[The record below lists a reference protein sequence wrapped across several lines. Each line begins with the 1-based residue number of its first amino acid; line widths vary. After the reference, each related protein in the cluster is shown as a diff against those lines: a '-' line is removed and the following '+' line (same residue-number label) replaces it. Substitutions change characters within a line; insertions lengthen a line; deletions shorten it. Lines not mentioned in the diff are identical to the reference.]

1 MLCSQGWQRSAQ
13 GFHPLAFLLL
23 VACALLV
30 SCESGNRVPSEA
42 ELSTFK
48 HYVNALDTVR
58 MEQSLKHI
66 LSKDTSHWA
75 FDQTLKKRYADL
87 AKFEDTPMWYSR
99 MGVVG
104 EADSLLSYLRHEL
117 PKSGLDTAAF
127 FVPEIAADLGIV
139 RALAFDSVGQNIND
153 LLPRLDYHLSKA
165 YMRYAVGQRYG
176 FVRPARLM
184 NNLFKKADSDEF
196 ARLFDEKVK
205 EPDYDEVLSQL
216 SSDARMDYL
225 TASAPQTSLY
235 KTLQQELSTATGK
248 EARRRLAV
256 NMERCRWQMSRPDD
270 HEKAILVNIPAQQLW
285 AVGGD
290 TVLDMRICCG
300 ATATKSPLLH
310 STISHIQVNPDWII
324 PHNIVKSDIV
334 RHAGDS
340 AYFARHHYYIVE
352 RSSGDSLD
360 VADVTSDQLASGTLR
375 VGQHGG
381 PGNSLGRIVFRFNNN
396 FSVYLHDTNNRGA
409 FKREKRTLS
418 HGCIRVEK
426 PFDLALFLLPD
437 LDEWDQDRLRL
448 SMDIPPETDQG
459 KEYLEENAEEP
470 RPFRLMTYHEV
481 SPRVPVYIIYYTAY
495 PNPATGVVQTWPD
508 LYGYD
513 KAIASA
519 IDSFLPK

>member
-1 MLCSQGWQRSAQ
+1 M
-13 GFHPLAFLLL
+13 
-23 VACALLV
+23 
-30 SCESGNRVPSEA
+30 PSEA
-42 ELSTFK
+42 DLSTFGT
-48 HYVNALDTVR
+48 YVNALDTVR
-58 MEQSLKHI
+58 LEQSLKHI

-75 FDQTLKKRYADL
+75 FDQALKKRYTDL

-99 MGVVG
+99 MGVVD
-104 EADSLLSYLRHEL
+104 EADLMLSYLRREL
-117 PKSGLDTAAF
+117 PQSGLDTTAF
-127 FVPEIAADLGIV
+127 FIPEISEDLSIV

-176 FVRPARLM
+176 FVRPKRLL

-196 ARLFDEKVK
+196 ARLFDEEVK
-205 EPDYDEVLSQL
+205 DPDYEEVISQL
-216 SSDARMDYL
+216 ASDDRMDYL
-225 TASAPQTSLY
+225 TASTPKHSLY
-235 KTLQQELSTATGK
+235 KTLQHELSTATGK

-256 NMERCRWQMSRPDD
+256 NLERCRWQMTRPNDY
-270 HEKAILVNIPAQQLW
+270 EKAILVNIPAQQLW

-290 TVLDMRICCG
+290 SVLDMRICCG
-300 ATATKSPLLH
+300 AVTTKSPLLH

-340 AYFARHHYYIVE
+340 SYFARHHYYIVE
-352 RSSGDSLD
+352 RATGDSLD
-360 VADVTSDQLASGTLR
+360 PAEVTQSELASGTLR

-409 FKREKRTLS
+409 FQREKRTLS

-426 PFDLALFLLPD
+426 PFDLASFLLPEM
-437 LDEWDQDRLRL
+437 DEWEQDRLRL
-448 SMDIPPETDQG
+448 SMDLPPQTERG
-459 KEYLEENAEEP
+459 IEYLEEHAEEP
-470 RPFRLMTYHEV
+470 RPFRLMTYREV

-495 PNPATGVVQTWPD
+495 PNPATGIVQTWPD

>member
-1 MLCSQGWQRSAQ
+1 MT
-13 GFHPLAFLLL
+13 
-23 VACALLV
+23 CALLV
-30 SCESGNRVPSEA
+30 SCTTGNRVPSDD
-42 ELSTFK
+42 ELSTFGK
-48 HYVNALDTVR
+48 YVYALDTVHL
-58 MEQSLKHI
+58 EQSLKHI
-66 LSKDTSHWA
+66 LSADTSHWA
-75 FDQTLKKRYADL
+75 FDKALKKRYTDIS
-87 AKFEDTPMWYSR
+87 KFEDVPLWYSR

-104 EADSLLSYLRHEL
+104 EADSLLSYLRREL
-117 PKSGLDTAAF
+117 PQSGLDTTAF
-127 FVPEIAADLGIV
+127 FLPEIAEDLGVV
-139 RALAFDSVGQNIND
+139 RALAFDSLEQDIND

-165 YMRYAVGQRYG
+165 YVRYAVGQRYG
-176 FVRPARLM
+176 FVRPAKLM
-184 NNLFKKADSDEF
+184 NKLFKKADSDEY
-196 ARLFDEKVK
+196 AKLFDEEVK
-205 EPDYDEVLSQL
+205 EPDYESVISQL
-216 SSDARMDYL
+216 VSDGRMDFL
-225 TASAPQTSLY
+225 TTSAPNSSLY
-235 KTLQQELSTATGK
+235 KTLQHELSTATGK

-270 HEKAILVNIPAQQLW
+270 HEKAVLVNIPAQQLW
-285 AVGGD
+285 AVGED
-290 TVLDMRICCG
+290 SVLDMRICCG
-300 ATATKSPLLH
+300 ATTTKSPLLH

-324 PHNIVKSDIV
+324 PQNIVKSDIV
-334 RHAGDS
+334 RHAGDT
-340 AYFARHHYYIVE
+340 AYFARNHYYIVE

-360 VADVTSDQLASGTLR
+360 VADVSSDQLASGTLR

-426 PFDLALFLLPD
+426 PFDLARFLLPD

-448 SMDIPPETDQG
+448 SMDLPPETDQG

-470 RPFRLMTYHEV
+470 RPFHLMTYHEV

-495 PNPATGVVQTWPD
+495 PNPATGIVQTWPD

-519 IDSFLPK
+519 IECFLPK

>member
-30 SCESGNRVPSEA
+30 SCDSGNRVPSEA

-48 HYVNALDTVR
+48 HYVNALDTVQL
-58 MEQSLKHI
+58 EQSLKHI

-104 EADSLLSYLRHEL
+104 EADSLLSYLRREL

-165 YMRYAVGQRYG
+165 YIRYAVGQRYG

-184 NNLFKKADSDEF
+184 NKLYKKAGSDEF
-196 ARLFDEKVK
+196 ARLFDEKVE

-290 TVLDMRICCG
+290 SVLDMRICCG

-426 PFDLALFLLPD
+426 PFDLALFLLPE

-495 PNPATGVVQTWPD
+495 PNPATGIVQTWPD

-519 IDSFLPK
+519 IDCFLPK

>member
-13 GFHPLAFLLL
+13 GFHSLASLLL
-23 VACALLV
+23 VVSALLV
-30 SCESGNRVPSEA
+30 SCDTGNRVPSDD
-42 ELSTFK
+42 ELSTFGK
-48 HYVNALDTVR
+48 YVYALDTVR
-58 MEQSLKHI
+58 LEQSLKHI
-66 LSKDTSHWA
+66 LSADTSQWV
-75 FDQTLKKRYADL
+75 FDKALKKRYTDIS
-87 AKFEDTPMWYSR
+87 KFEDTPLWYSR
-99 MGVVG
+99 MGVIG
-104 EADSLLSYLRHEL
+104 DADSLLSYLRREL
-117 PKSGLDTAAF
+117 PQSGLDTTAF
-127 FVPEIAADLGIV
+127 YLPEIAEDLGVV
-139 RALAFDSVGQNIND
+139 RALAFDSLEQDIND

-184 NNLFKKADSDEF
+184 NKLFKKADSDEY
-196 ARLFDEKVK
+196 ARLFDEEVK
-205 EPDYDEVLSQL
+205 EPSCEEALAQL
-216 SSDARMDYL
+216 ASNARMDFL
-225 TASAPQTSLY
+225 TASAPKNSLY

-270 HEKAILVNIPAQQLW
+270 HEKAVLVNIPAQQLW
-285 AVGGD
+285 AVGSD
-290 TVLDMRICCG
+290 SVLDMRICCG

-324 PHNIVKSDIV
+324 PQNIVKSDIL

-352 RSSGDSLD
+352 RASGDSLD

-396 FSVYLHDTNNRGA
+396 FSIYLHDTNNRGA
-409 FKREKRTLS
+409 FKREQRTLS

-426 PFDLALFLLPD
+426 PFDLARFLMPD
-437 LDEWDQDRLRL
+437 LDEWDQDRLRI
-448 SMDIPPETDQG
+448 SMDLPPETDRG
-459 KEYLEENAEEP
+459 KDYLEENAEEP
-470 RPFRLMTYHEV
+470 RPFRLMTYHDV

-495 PNPATGVVQTWPD
+495 PNPATGKVQTWPD

-519 IDSFLPK
+519 IECFLPK